1 MRRNLPFYIIT
12 IFGAA
17 AVMYFIHLKGKLLE
31 SASLSSPYFASQK
44 SISWVESV
52 KEAFLHNITH
62 PLATLILQIVSII
75 VVARIFGLL
84 FTRIGQPSVIG
95 EICAG
100 IILGPTILGY
110 YSPEYSLL
118 LFPSESLGNLQ
129 ILSQVGLILFMFVVG
144 MELDLKVLKNKMHEA
159 VVISHASIV
168 IPYTLGMALA
178 YFLYVEFAPPNI
190 HFLSFGLFMGI
201 AMSITAFPV
210 LARIVQERGL
220 SRSRLGA
227 IAITSAAADDITA
240 WCLLAAVIAIVKAA
254 SLASAALTIG
264 FSIIYVVI
272 MIFVIGPFFKRLGTI
287 YSNKET
293 ISKGIVAVIFIMLLV
308 SAYITEVIGIHALF
322 GAFLAGVIMP
332 PNLNFR
338 KIFIDKIEDI
348 ALVLLLPL
356 FFVFTGLRT
365 QIGLLNDAHLWFVCA
380 IVVLVAIAGKFLG
393 SAIAAKIIGQSWKDS
408 LSIGA
413 LMNTRGLMELI
424 VLNIGYDLGILTPT
438 VFAMMVIMALFTT
451 FMTGPA
457 LTAINWIFRNNYES
471 RDITQASKTTPA
483 FKVLIS
489 FGLASSGRKLLRLA
503 VQLGGKAVTEIRYDA
518 IHLTPSADVS
528 LLNVDEFEKQSF
540 RPIKLEAE
548 KLNIPLNTHYKLTT
562 DLHKEVNTFIEKED
576 VNLLLIGA
584 GKSIYKGSLLGNLV
598 GVTKAALSP
607 ENLINTIT
615 GSKPLFQSN
624 DFIDEKSR
632 QFVLETQC
640 DVGVLLDRDFGDAGA
655 IFLPLFGEE
664 DAFLLN
670 YARKFVKNSNA
681 EFIVMDAF
689 QTMNEGSIML
699 EKYKRLEKEFPK
711 NISMLKDK
719 IVVKEFLTQQELM
732 LINYSSWRAL
742 TESKSVWL
750 ENVPSVLIMR
760 SHLQTD

>member
-1 MRRNLPFYIIT
+1 MRRNLPFYLTTII
-12 IFGAA
+12 GAA
-17 AVMYFIHLKGKLLE
+17 AVMYFIHIKGKLLE
-31 SASLSSPYFASQK
+31 SSVLSSPYFES
-44 SISWVESV
+44 SRNLSWIESV
-52 KEAFLHNITH
+52 KEVFLHNLTH
-62 PLATLILQIVSII
+62 PLAILILQIAAII
-75 VVARIFGLL
+75 VVSRLFGLL
-84 FTRIGQPSVIG
+84 FIRFGQPSVIG

-100 IILGPTILGY
+100 IILGPTILGHFW
-110 YSPEYSLL
+110 PEYSLL
-118 LFPSESLGNLQ
+118 LFPIKSLGNLQ

-210 LARIVQERGL
+210 LARIIQERGL
-220 SRSRLGA
+220 SRTRLGA

-254 SLASAALTIG
+254 SLVSAALTIG
-264 FSIIYVVI
+264 FSVIYVVV
-272 MIFVIGPFFKRLGTI
+272 MIFVISPFFKRLGTI

-293 ISKGIVAVIFIMLLV
+293 ISKGVVAVIFIMLLT
-308 SAYITEVIGIHALF
+308 SAYVTEIIGIHALF

-332 PNLNFR
+332 PNVNFR

-380 IVVLVAIAGKFLG
+380 IVIAVAIAGKFLG

-451 FMTGPA
+451 FMTGPS
-457 LTAINWIFRNNYES
+457 LTAINWIFRNKYE
-471 RDITQASKTTPA
+471 TPEIQPLVKFPPA
-483 FKVLIS
+483 YKVLIS

-503 VQLGGKAVTEIRYDA
+503 VQLGGKSANEIKYDA
-518 IHLTPSADVS
+518 IHLTQSADVS
-528 LLNVDEFEKQSF
+528 LLNVEEFEKQSF
-540 RPIKLEAE
+540 RPIKIEAE
-548 KLNIPLNTHYKLTT
+548 KLNINLQTHYKLTI
-562 DLHKEVNTFIEKED
+562 DLHKEVNNFIEKEE

-584 GKSIYKGSLLGNLV
+584 GKSIYSGSLLGNLV

-632 QFVLETQC
+632 QFLMESQC

-664 DAFLLN
+664 DAYLLN
-670 YARKFVKNSNA
+670 YAKRFMKNSNS
-681 EFIVMDAF
+681 EFIIMDVS
-689 QTMNEGSIML
+689 QQMVQGSIMH

-711 NISMLKDK
+711 NISMVQEK
-719 IVVKEFLTQQELM
+719 IVGKDFLSQQELM
-732 LINYSSWRAL
+732 LINYSSWKGLA
-742 TESKSVWL
+742 ESKSIWL
-750 ENVPSVLIMR
+750 ENVPSVLIIKSR
-760 SHLQTD
+760 LQSE